1 MTDPL
6 DPLDAKAPLDAMT
19 PFDTKAPH
27 DTMAPHDT
35 KALVDSMAPLNT
47 MAPLGSIAP
56 PDAVRCVLFD
66 FDGPVCALFR
76 NHPAPGVAGRLLD
89 WLPAGVRRLVRSEDG
104 GPVTDPQVIL
114 RAVGELD
121 PGGAL
126 VSELEARL
134 TEEEVLA
141 TASAVPTPRAAELIR
156 ALGDAGVVLAVTTN
170 NSPRAVRRYL
180 ERAGLADC
188 FGPHLHGRTHDPHDP
203 RRLKPHPDCLAR
215 ALAST
220 GAAAGESVMIGD
232 AVADFLAAKQLGIR
246 FLGYATRE
254 SKGEVLYEVG
264 ARVVV
269 DELPGSAAEL
279 AALVGQLSRDGRP
292 A

>member
-6 DPLDAKAPLDAMT
+6 DLMNP
-19 PFDTKAPH
+19 
-27 DTMAPHDT
+27 
-35 KALVDSMAPLNT
+35 VD
-47 MAPLGSIAP
+47 P
-56 PDAVRCVLFD
+56 PDSVRCVLFD

-89 WLPAGVRRLVRSEDG
+89 WLPAGVRRRVRAEDG

-121 PGGAL
+121 PGSAL

-141 TASAVPTPRAAELIR
+141 TESAVPSGRAAELIR
-156 ALGDAGVVLAVTTN
+156 ALSDAGVVLAVTTN

-180 ERAGLADC
+180 ERTGLADC
-188 FGPHLHGRTHDPHDP
+188 FGSHIHGRTHDPHDP

-254 SKGEVLYEVG
+254 SKSEVLYEVG

-269 DELPGSAAEL
+269 EELPGDVREL
-279 AALVGQLSRDGRP
+279 AALTDQLSRDGRLP
-292 A
+292 

>member
-6 DPLDAKAPLDAMT
+6 DPLDATAPLDE
-19 PFDTKAPH
+19 
-27 DTMAPHDT
+27 
-35 KALVDSMAPLNT
+35 MAPLD
-47 MAPLGSIAP
+47 PLAP
-56 PDAVRCVLFD
+56 PDSIAAPDSVRCVLFD

-89 WLPAGVRRLVRSEDG
+89 WLPAGVRRLVRAEDG

-121 PGGAL
+121 PGSAL
-126 VSELEARL
+126 VSGLEARL

-141 TASAVPTPRAAELIR
+141 TESAVPSPGAAELIR

-180 ERAGLADC
+180 ERTGLADC
-188 FGPHLHGRTHDPHDP
+188 FGPHIHGRTHDPHDP

-254 SKGEVLYEVG
+254 SKSEVLYEVG
-264 ARVVV
+264 ARVAV
-269 DELPGSAAEL
+269 DELPRSAQEL
-279 AALVGQLSRDGRP
+279 AALADQLGRDGRLP
-292 A
+292 